1 MIRPIAALFTAAV
14 FFGATACFAAPH
26 ADLVFVNGAVY
37 TVDAA
42 RSWGSALVVT
52 GEQITYVGDDATART
67 FIGPAT
73 RVIDLQHRMLLPG
86 FQDSHV
92 HPGMVPN
99 PATSLDLHG
108 LTRRDQILARIRQYA
123 DSHPDVPWIVGD
135 GWDEVA
141 FEPSRMPT
149 REELDAVVADRP
161 AFLTDNSGHDAW
173 VNSRT
178 LAAAGITAA
187 SADPPNGRIERGA
200 HGQPTGLLHE
210 DAAMDLVVPL
220 IPPKSAAEQLAD
232 LEAALHEMTRL
243 GFTALEDAM
252 ATPPIAAAFKT
263 LDRQG
268 ALQQRVNLCLPFQPE
283 KDDETQV
290 RSFLKQRAAL
300 SGRWL
305 RATCVKLFIDGAAAH
320 TVALLQPYSDAPA
333 LGRGNLFIEQA
344 RLDRL
349 VARLDAAGFQVH
361 MHAQG
366 DWAVRAGLD
375 SFEEARRI
383 NGIRDNRHTI
393 AHLWLVDPADISRFR
408 SLSVIPNMTPVWSLG
423 DTWETVDAPNMF
435 GPDRS
440 RHLFPTRSLLD
451 AGAMLVWGSDWPVTG
466 VSPLD
471 GIETAITHRY
481 PGGRDP
487 FGIEDHEWHP
497 EERVSLERAIVA
509 YTSTGAYLMHDEAT
523 RGTLAPGKR
532 ADLVVLHRNLFET
545 AAPRD
550 PPGSGRP
557 DGFQWTHRLCARRL
571 TAGPRSRALRLRS
584 AVQAR
589 SVGIE
594 QRLRLQP
601 RREKPPQNLNAPAV
615 RFVGDLFRYVTQRD
629 RQLRAVRKAARGHPA
644 AHRAVPPDR
653 LIADRIRV
661 VDLDHEDA
669 QPQFPAACLLA
680 RRAFL
685 ADEGC
690 LLAERD
696 EPIEACLERA
706 VQRPILARPRAVAL
720 LEAQ

>member
-1 MIRPIAALFTAAV
+1 MIRAIAAFFTASV
-14 FFGATACFAAPH
+14 FFGATACFAAPT

-42 RSWGSALVVT
+42 RSWASALVVT
-52 GEQITYVGDDATART
+52 GERITYVGDDATAST
-67 FIGPAT
+67 FVGPAT
-73 RVIDLQHRMLLPG
+73 RVVDLQHRMVLPG

-108 LTRRDQILARIRQYA
+108 LTRHDQILARIRQYA

-187 SADPPNGRIERGA
+187 SADPPNGRIERDA
-200 HGQPTGLLHE
+200 HGRPTGLLHE

-232 LEAALHEMTRL
+232 LKAALQEMTRL

-252 ATPPIAAAFKT
+252 ATPPIAAAFKK

-333 LGRGNLFIEQA
+333 LGRGNLFIERA
-344 RLDRL
+344 RLNRL
-349 VARLDAAGFQVH
+349 VTRLDAAGFQVH

-383 NGIRDNRHTI
+383 NGFRDNRHTI
-393 AHLWLVDPADISRFR
+393 AHLWLVDPVDIPRFR

-487 FGIEDHEWHP
+487 FGIEDREWHP

-545 AAPRD
+545 EPLEIH
-550 PPGSGRP
+550 
-557 DGFQWTHRLCARRL
+557 Q
-571 TAGPRSRALRLRS
+571 
-584 AVQAR
+584 
-589 SVGIE
+589 
-594 QRLRLQP
+594 
-601 RREKPPQNLNAPAV
+601 
-615 RFVGDLFRYVTQRD
+615 
-629 RQLRAVRKAARGHPA
+629 
-644 AHRAVPPDR
+644 VP
-653 LIADRIRV
+653 
-661 VDLDHEDA
+661 VDLTV
-669 QPQFPAACLLA
+669 FNGRIVFA
-680 RRAFL
+680 R
-685 ADEGC
+685 AD
-690 LLAERD
+690 
-696 EPIEACLERA
+696 
-706 VQRPILARPRAVAL
+706 
-720 LEAQ
+720 